1 MTVLSGSIS
10 PQMGGAIRVPIDNSY
25 KRIYPLTGAIELAG
39 TANGFEV
46 FPEWRWQS
54 NIGLNGDDWSFNYK
68 IRFIGETTDR
78 LQSAVATADAVAEQ
92 TVYHDVVGT
101 YTFGVTTVTVG
112 VNNLTDQDPPYF
124 HSAFNA
130 NTEPGTYD
138 VIGRRVFGNVVFR
151 F

>member
-1 MTVLSGSIS
+1 M
-10 PQMGGAIRVPIDNSY
+10 
-25 KRIYPLTGAIELAG
+25 
-39 TANGFEV
+39 
-46 FPEWRWQS
+46 
-54 NIGLNGDDWSFNYK
+54 
-68 IRFIGETTDR
+68 
-78 LQSAVATADAVAEQ
+78 
-92 TVYHDVVGT
+92 YHDVVGT
-101 YTFGVTTVTVG
+101 YTFGVATVSVG